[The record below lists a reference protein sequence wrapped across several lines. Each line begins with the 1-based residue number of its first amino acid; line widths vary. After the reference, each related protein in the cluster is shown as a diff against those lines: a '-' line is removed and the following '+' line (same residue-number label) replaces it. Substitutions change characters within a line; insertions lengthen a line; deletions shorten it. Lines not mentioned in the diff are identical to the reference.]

1 MAKAFA
7 PSWHIPQ
14 AEISWSGAALA
25 SATFIANGLGWQP
38 AHASFFS
45 TCAACRNVTGPG
57 EAVLRE

>member
-14 AEISWSGAALA
+14 AEASWSGAARV
-25 SATFIANGLGWQP
+25 SATFIANGRGWQL

-45 TCAACRNVTGPG
+45 TCAA
-57 EAVLRE
+57 